1 MSEFKKFLEAI
12 KNNDFQT
19 LTYLWEDKELLNM
32 QDENGDTL
40 LHHTLKLKNI
50 IIIQMFIGFGADLNI
65 KNNNGITALD
75 LLKEI
80 NNPIINAIVN
90 SIDYE

>member
-50 IIIQMFIGFGADLNI
+50 
-65 KNNNGITALD
+65 KCC
-75 LLKEI
+75 LLR
-80 NNPIINAIVN
+80 
-90 SIDYE
+90 YT